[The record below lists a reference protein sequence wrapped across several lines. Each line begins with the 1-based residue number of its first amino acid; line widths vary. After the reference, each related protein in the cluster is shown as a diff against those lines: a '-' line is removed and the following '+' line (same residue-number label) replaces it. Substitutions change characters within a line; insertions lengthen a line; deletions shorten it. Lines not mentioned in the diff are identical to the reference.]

1 MMSMIKTHTIEDGDI
16 LKIIPRIVDGKP
28 KWLTEVDLIVTK
40 IGIVYDTECKWL
52 RRITNSAFGQKF
64 PEKVPVSKRHYIN
77 ILTKTGEIEVMHIG
91 RSLLKVIEAN
101 SQLLSLR
108 SNWHLHIKKEIK
120 MGYPAY
126 DGSEAIE
133 NNWIPPVDLDN
144 AIDWTNFIETNQ
156 PDLETYFKCNDILA
170 KRKELID
177 MFGSDVVGKMISE
190 DREKKLDI
198 LGI

>member
-1 MMSMIKTHTIEDGDI
+1 MKIKTHTIEDGDI
-16 LKIIPRIVDGKP
+16 LKIIPRIVDGKH

-52 RRITNSAFGQKF
+52 RRIANATFGQKF
-64 PEKVPVSKRHYIN
+64 PEKVPVSKRYYIN

-108 SNWHLHIKKEIK
+108 SNWHLHIKKEMK
-120 MGYPAY
+120 MSYPAY

-133 NNWIPPVDLDN
+133 NKWIPPVDLYN
-144 AIDWTNFIETNQ
+144 AIAWTNFIETNQ
-156 PDLETYFKCNDILA
+156 PGLETYFKFNDIFA

-177 MFGSDVVGKMISE
+177 MFGSDVIGKIISE